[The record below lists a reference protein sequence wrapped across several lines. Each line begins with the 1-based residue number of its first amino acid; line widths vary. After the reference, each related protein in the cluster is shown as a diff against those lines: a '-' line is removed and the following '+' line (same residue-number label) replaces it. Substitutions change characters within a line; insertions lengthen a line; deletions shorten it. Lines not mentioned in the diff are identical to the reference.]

1 MTTVLITVGVFGL
14 VFVFA
19 LIGLSSRGGEVE
31 QKQNLIRRLARPDDE
46 AEVSITRK
54 SRRTEGS
61 TLGILSQINLL
72 RRLEENMWQAG
83 LYLRVSEMLLII
95 VMCFGGGVFLGQAL
109 WHDLTLAALL
119 GVGFALLPLVFIRFR
134 RGRRL
139 KAFNTQL
146 PAALDLIKSSLE
158 AGHSLNRGLQ
168 VVVQEFADP
177 LGSEFRTV
185 LEQTR
190 IGLPLPRAL
199 DDLLK
204 RVPEEDLRML
214 VVAVKVQTQVGS
226 SLATIVGRLS
236 DIVRTRQRL
245 RLQIK
250 ALTAQSRMGGYIV
263 GALPAVVLF
272 IFNLVQPSYSQ
283 MLFTDPSGIK
293 ILKTAV
299 ILDVLAFMAIRKLVK
314 VKF

>member
-1 MTTVLITVGVFGL
+1 MTILLAVGVFVL
-14 VFVFA
+14 VFAVV
-19 LIGLSSRGGEVE
+19 LIGL
-31 QKQNLIRRLARPDDE
+31 KQNLIRRLARPE
-46 AEVSITRK
+46 NESEISITRK
-54 SRRTEGS
+54 ARRGERAGG
-61 TLGILSQINLL
+61 LPGQFNLL
-72 RRLEENMWQAG
+72 RKLEENMWQAG

-95 VMCFGGGVFLGQAL
+95 GFAFGAGLFIGQAI
-109 WHDLTLAALL
+109 WHDLSFAILL
-119 GVGFALLPLVFIRFR
+119 GIGSGLLPIIFIRWR

-139 KAFNTQL
+139 RAFIQQL
-146 PAALDLIKSSLE
+146 PAALDLVKSSLE
-158 AGHSLNRGLQ
+158 AGHSITRGLQ

-204 RVPEEDLRML
+204 RVPEEDLRLL

-226 SLATIVGRLS
+226 SLASLIGRLS
-236 DIVRTRQRL
+236 EIVRNRQRL

-263 GALPAVVLF
+263 GALPAVVLG
-272 IFNLVQPSYSQ
+272 IFSLVQPSYAQ
-283 MLFTDPSGIK
+283 TLFTDPSGIK
-293 ILKTAV
+293 ILKAAIV
-299 ILDVLAFMAIRKLVK
+299 LDLVAFACIRKLVK
-314 VKF
+314 VKY

>member
-1 MTTVLITVGVFGL
+1 MTSFLIAFGVFGL
-14 VFVFA
+14 VFIFA
-19 LIGLSSRGGEVE
+19 MIGLTSRGGEVE
-31 QKQNLIRRLARPDDE
+31 QKQNLIRRLARPENDS
-46 AEVSITRK
+46 EVSITRR
-54 SRRTEGS
+54 SRRTEGGS
-61 TLGILSQINLL
+61 FGLLYQLNLL
-72 RRLEENMWQAG
+72 RSLEENMWQAG

-95 VMCFGGGVFLGQAL
+95 VMMFGGGLFLGQAL
-109 WHDLTLAALL
+109 WHDLS
-119 GVGFALLPLVFIRFR
+119 FALLPAFGFSLAPIVFIRWR
-134 RGRRL
+134 RARRL
-139 KAFNTQL
+139 RAFNQQL
-146 PAALDLIKSSLE
+146 PSALDLIKSSLE

-204 RVPEEDLRML
+204 RVPEEDLRLL

-226 SLATIVGRLS
+226 SLAIIVGRLS
-236 DIVRTRQRL
+236 EIVRTRQRL

-263 GALPAVVLF
+263 GALPAIVLG
-272 IFNLVQPSYSQ
+272 IFSLVQPSYAQ
-283 MLFTDPSGIK
+283 TLFTDPTGIK
-293 ILKTAV
+293 ILKAAIV
-299 ILDVLAFMAIRKLVK
+299 LDLVAFATIRKLVK
-314 VKF
+314 VKY